1 MIELYLNF
9 VKTNPLVSSA
19 IQVAI
24 LGMIGELLAIKIRQ
38 GEWHFFGPAGF
49 ISKLVIWAFAL
60 LAIGDT
66 GHVGFRVLAYVAIGF
81 LAYDDLYPRYQEHT
95 LQN

>member
-1 MIELYLNF
+1 MSDDVRMWVEIGFNLTYLI
-9 VKTNPLVSSA
+9 VIWWLVITMTSKRSLVSLESDR
-19 IQVAI
+19 
-24 LGMIGELLAIKIRQ
+24 L
-38 GEWHFFGPAGF
+38 
-49 ISKLVIWAFAL
+49 SKLVIWTFGL

-66 GHVGFRVLAYVAIGF
+66 GHVGFRVLAYVAISF